1 MRLLNW
7 KQHIPG
13 LNIGGYIMN
22 EESMPIFITYNKDE
36 NITSVVD
43 YDDKFLD
50 PSIMQW
56 MSKHSRT
63 MESKEIQKI
72 INSEKLGM
80 SNYLFVKRSDSD
92 DNADFY
98 YLGKVHVVDAAD
110 DTDVDESGK
119 EYNVVR
125 FKLKLEQS
133 VRSDIY
139 EYLTA

>member
-1 MRLLNW
+1 
-7 KQHIPG
+7 
-13 LNIGGYIMN
+13 
-22 EESMPIFITYNKDE
+22 MPIFITYNKDE

-72 INSEKLGM
+72 INSEKLGV

-92 DNADFY
+92 DKVDFY
-98 YLGKVHVVDAAD
+98 YLGKVHIVDAAD

-119 EYNVVR
+119 ECNVVR

-139 EYLTA
+139 EYLIA